1 MNISSVS
8 EIMKSSF
15 SVNKNLSDSNKKTS
29 NNKLESNK
37 LNQKDGNNIASKI
50 VITKKG
56 QAGYMPQMDLDDDGQ
71 ISLEEFNKYCEEN
84 GISEKEKVALLTAM
98 NYGKRDEKV
107 TEESEEA
114 SKEIN
119 GEEGKDTENDEEN
132 EMNVYARKGDE
143 KYNEKMDENENGIVT
158 YAEYMK
164 YLNDRGEKTEES
176 DLDYQVE
183 FVSSSEINSNE
194 TESSTKFENTSEVE
208 FEA

>member
-1 MNISSVS
+1 MDISSIS
-8 EIMKSSF
+8 EMMKSSF
-15 SVNKNLSDSNKKTS
+15 SVNKNSSNSNKKTS

-37 LNQKDGNNIASKI
+37 LNQKDENNIASKI
-50 VITKKG
+50 IITKKG

-84 GISEKEKVALLTAM
+84 GISEKEKVALLTVM
-98 NYGKRDEKV
+98 NYGKRDAKV
-107 TEESEEA
+107 AEESEDV

-119 GEEGKDTENDEEN
+119 AEEEKETENDEEN

-143 KYNEKMDENENGIVT
+143 KYNEKMDENENGVVT

-164 YLNDRGEKTEES
+164 YLRDRGEKSAES
-176 DLDYQVE
+176 DSDYQVE
-183 FVSSSEINSNE
+183 FVPSSETKSKE
-194 TESSTKFENTSEVE
+194 TESSTEQENTSEVE

>member
-8 EIMKSSF
+8 EMMKSSF
-15 SVNKNLSDSNKKTS
+15 SVNKNLSNSNKKTS

-37 LNQKDGNNIASKI
+37 LNQKDENNIASKI
-50 VITKKG
+50 IITKKG

-84 GISEKEKVALLTAM
+84 GISEKEKVALLTVM
-98 NYGKRDEKV
+98 NYGKRDAKV
-107 TEESEEA
+107 AEESEDA

-119 GEEGKDTENDEEN
+119 GEEEKETENDEEN

-143 KYNEKMDENENGIVT
+143 KYNEKMDENENGVVT

-164 YLNDRGEKTEES
+164 YLRDRGEKSEES
-176 DLDYQVE
+176 DSDYQVE
-183 FVSSSEINSNE
+183 FVPSSETKSNE
-194 TESSTKFENTSEVE
+194 TENSTEKENTSEVE

>member
-8 EIMKSSF
+8 EMMKSSF
-15 SVNKNLSDSNKKTS
+15 SVNKNLSNSNKKTS

-37 LNQKDGNNIASKI
+37 LNQKDENNIASKI
-50 VITKKG
+50 IITKKG

-84 GISEKEKVALLTAM
+84 GISEKEKVALLTVM
-98 NYGKRDEKV
+98 NYGKRDAKV
-107 TEESEEA
+107 AEESEDA

-119 GEEGKDTENDEEN
+119 GEEEKETENDEEN

-143 KYNEKMDENENGIVT
+143 KYNEKMDENENGVVT

-164 YLNDRGEKTEES
+164 YLRDRGEKSAES
-176 DLDYQVE
+176 DSDYQVE
-183 FVSSSEINSNE
+183 FVPSSETKSNE
-194 TESSTKFENTSEVE
+194 TENSTEQENTSEVE

>member
-8 EIMKSSF
+8 EMMKSSF
-15 SVNKNLSDSNKKTS
+15 SVNKNLSNSNKKTS

-37 LNQKDGNNIASKI
+37 LEQKNENNIASKI
-50 VITKKG
+50 IITKKG

-84 GISEKEKVALLTAM
+84 GISEKEKVALLTVM
-98 NYGKRDEKV
+98 NYGKRDAKV
-107 TEESEEA
+107 AEESEDA

-119 GEEGKDTENDEEN
+119 GEEEKETENDEEN

-143 KYNEKMDENENGIVT
+143 KYNKKMDENENGVVT

-164 YLNDRGEKTEES
+164 YLRDRGEKSEES
-176 DLDYQVE
+176 DSDYQVE
-183 FVSSSEINSNE
+183 FVPSSETKSNE
-194 TESSTKFENTSEVE
+194 TENSTEKENTSEVE

>member
-8 EIMKSSF
+8 EMMKSSF
-15 SVNKNLSDSNKKTS
+15 SVNKNLSNSNKKTS

-37 LNQKDGNNIASKI
+37 LEQKNENNIASKI
-50 VITKKG
+50 IITKKG

-84 GISEKEKVALLTAM
+84 GISEKEKVALLTVM
-98 NYGKRDEKV
+98 NYGKRDAKV
-107 TEESEEA
+107 AEESEDA

-119 GEEGKDTENDEEN
+119 GEEEKETENDEEN

-143 KYNEKMDENENGIVT
+143 KYNEKMDENENGVVT

-164 YLNDRGEKTEES
+164 YLRDRGEKSEES
-176 DLDYQVE
+176 DSDYQVE
-183 FVSSSEINSNE
+183 FVPSSETKSNE
-194 TESSTKFENTSEVE
+194 TENSTEKENTSEVA

>member
-84 GISEKEKVALLTAM
+84 GISEKEKVALLTVM
-98 NYGKRDEKV
+98 NYGKRDAKV
-107 TEESEEA
+107 AEESEDA

-119 GEEGKDTENDEEN
+119 GEEEKETENDEEN

-143 KYNEKMDENENGIVT
+143 KYNEKMDENENGVVT

-164 YLNDRGEKTEES
+164 YLRDRGEKSEES
-176 DLDYQVE
+176 DSDYQVE
-183 FVSSSEINSNE
+183 FVSSSETKSKE
-194 TESSTKFENTSEVE
+194 MESSTEQENTSEVE